1 MPPGG
6 DGRSP
11 LEDQLFTNILVAA
24 AMGLGA
30 GIILRLLRN
39 LAPGRKLAFWLF
51 LTAGTAGAYLVLS
64 ASGIRMGTFWMNV
77 FFSAVVLLTVNSFLQ
92 LVNAVVWEY
101 LLREKR
107 GINLPRLVIDV
118 INFVV
123 LAAAALAILRT
134 VFAVNLNALLVTS
147 TVVSAVVGL
156 SLQDVLGSVVAGLA
170 LQMEKP
176 FAVGDWIK
184 LDGEE
189 EGQIVQMSWRT
200 LTLRTR
206 NNHSLILPNSNV
218 TKQSMMNLSRM
229 KPFMIRLN
237 VGFAYR
243 HPPGEVRRVMLE
255 AVRESGVAREEPA
268 PSVLLKSY
276 GDFSIEYEIRY
287 WCDDYGRKPQLMDAV
302 MSRIWYS
309 ARRAGIE
316 IPFPIRDVTVKTLP
330 EDFEERKETRLRENV
345 FRDLRSVEL
354 FEGLSDDQLR
364 RVAATSSILRF
375 AEGEHLFHQGDFGD
389 SMYIVKSGEVRVM
402 ISHIRGGQEVV
413 ARIGP
418 GGFFGEMSLLT
429 GEPRTASVI
438 ADTET
443 EVILLSKNDFSSII
457 SSDSGVVEALS
468 KALSERMQALA
479 ERSARADEASR
490 MERAPHRADLIR
502 RIRSFF
508 GL

>member
-1 MPPGG
+1 
-6 DGRSP
+6 
-11 LEDQLFTNILVAA
+11 
-24 AMGLGA
+24 MGLGA
-30 GIILRLLRN
+30 GVILRLLRN

-51 LTAGTAGAYLVLS
+51 LTAGAAGAYLIAS
-64 ASGIRMGTFWMNV
+64 ASGIPTGTFWMNV
-77 FFSAVVLLTVNSFLQ
+77 FFSAVILLAVNSLLQ

-101 LLREKR
+101 LLKQKR

-118 INFVV
+118 VNFAV
-123 LAAAALAILRT
+123 LAAAALALLRT
-134 VFAVNLNALLVTS
+134 VFAVNLNAFLVTS

-156 SLQDVLGSVVAGLA
+156 SLQDVLGSVVAGMA

-176 FAVGDWIK
+176 FAVGDWIR
-184 LDGEE
+184 LSGEE
-189 EGQIVQMSWRT
+189 EGQLVQMSWRT
-200 LTLRTR
+200 LTVRTR
-206 NNHSLILPNSNV
+206 DNHTLILPNSTV
-218 TKQSMMNLSRM
+218 TKQSITNLSRS
-229 KPFMIRLN
+229 KPFLIRLN
-237 VGFAYR
+237 VGFAYK

-276 GDFSIEYEIRY
+276 GDFSIEYEIRF

-309 ARRAGIE
+309 AKRAGIE
-316 IPFPIRDVTVKTLP
+316 IPFPVRDVTVKTLP
-330 EDFEERKETRLRENV
+330 EDFEEQKETRLRDGI
-345 FRDLRSVEL
+345 FRDLRSVGL

-364 RVAATSSILRF
+364 QVASTSSVLRF
-375 AEGEHLFHQGDFGD
+375 TEGEHLFHQGDFGD

-402 ISHIRGGQEVV
+402 VRRARGDYEIV
-413 ARIGP
+413 ARIGQ

-443 EVILLSKNDFSSII
+443 EVIVLSKHDFSTII
-457 SSDSGVVEALS
+457 SSDEGVVEALS
-468 KALSERMQALA
+468 KTLSERMQALT

-490 MERAPHRADLIR
+490 AVRAPQRADLIR